1 MMSGSYFMDEVLQLF
16 TSDLAVAIAWLCT
29 VGSTLYSLILKRE
42 NSRLKLT
49 ISNTTQTLDQSS
61 ENSLRSVT
69 QNADKAVYTEKNV
82 GDMNI
87 NM

>member
-1 MMSGSYFMDEVLQLF
+1 MDDFLSFF
-16 TSDLAVAIAWLCT
+16 TSDLAVAIAWSCT
-29 VGSTLYSLILKRE
+29 VGSTLYALILKRQ
-42 NSRLKLT
+42 NSRLKLSV
-49 ISNTTQTLDQSS
+49 SNTTQAVDQSTD
-61 ENSLRSVT
+61 NSVRNVA